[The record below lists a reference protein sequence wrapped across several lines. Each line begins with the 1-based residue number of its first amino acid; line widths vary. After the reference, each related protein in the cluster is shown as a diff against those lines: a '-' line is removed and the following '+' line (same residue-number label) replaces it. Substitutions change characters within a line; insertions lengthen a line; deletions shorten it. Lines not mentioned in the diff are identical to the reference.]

1 MGGFVTVTGYGPER
15 IPTSADGASCV
26 KRCWGKGFAT
36 EAAFGAP
43 EYAREKFRLS
53 NWGVIRAVTALTD
66 SRGKL
71 IKIQIEEKL
80 RSGLA
85 ALQGSGR
92 KWDREMLWGRRRG
105 DGTIVAA

>member
-1 MGGFVTVTGYGPER
+1 MGAFVTVTGYGPER

-43 EYAREKFRLS
+43 EYAWEKLRRR
-53 NWGVIRAVTALTD
+53 NWGADPAVMALTD

-71 IKIQIEEKL
+71 IKVQIEEKL
-80 RSGLA
+80 RSGFPA
-85 ALQGSGR
+85 HKNPSQVGP
-92 KWDREMLWGRRRG
+92 
-105 DGTIVAA
+105 

>member
-43 EYAREKFRLS
+43 EYAWKKLP
-53 NWGVIRAVTALTD
+53 RAEL
-66 SRGKL
+66 G
-71 IKIQIEEKL
+71 
-80 RSGLA
+80 G
-85 ALQGSGR
+85 
-92 KWDREMLWGRRRG
+92 
-105 DGTIVAA
+105 

>member
-15 IPTSADGASCV
+15 VPPLADGASCV

-43 EYAREKFRLS
+43 EYAWEKLPPAQL
-53 NWGVIRAVTALTD
+53 GADPAVTALTD

-71 IKIQIEEKL
+71 IKVQIEEKL
-80 RSGLA
+80 RSGFA
-85 ALQGSGR
+85 APQGS
-92 KWDREMLWGRRRG
+92 
-105 DGTIVAA
+105 VASGPVSSNPACSSGESVSHGN